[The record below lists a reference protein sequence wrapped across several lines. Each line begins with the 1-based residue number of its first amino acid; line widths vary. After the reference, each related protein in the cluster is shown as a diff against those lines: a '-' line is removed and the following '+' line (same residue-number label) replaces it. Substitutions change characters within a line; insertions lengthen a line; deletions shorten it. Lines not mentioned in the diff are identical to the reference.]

1 VEEISMRY
9 RYPYLNAEMPDKAD
23 VLAVTPNPAARE
35 MIEHLTAEGIETY
48 LDRFAA
54 QQPLCRF
61 GLQGTCCRRCLWGPC
76 RVTPQKRGVCGAD
89 VPLVVISNHIRMVAA
104 GCAAHGQ
111 HARLRLEAIL
121 AMAEGR
127 MAGELQGANRVWWL
141 AERFGLPIEGQS
153 LNRVAADVA
162 RHMLDDLGRV
172 EREPMKALLA
182 LAPKERVDRWRE
194 LGVLPTS
201 AFSEVFETLQRT
213 SLGTDSDWRN
223 VARQE
228 LRLSLAF
235 FWGCVVTASWAS
247 EILYG
252 PPRQQEVQVGFGTL
266 GQGNTVKLAVHGHA
280 PVLAEAVAAATQRP
294 DLIEAAQEAGAE
306 GFDLYGICCTGQE
319 LLARHGIPTTGGI
332 LGQELIIGTG
342 ALDALV
348 ADQQCVIP
356 GVIQVAGCFGT
367 RVITTSDSARMQ
379 GATHIPLDLEH
390 IEDVAE
396 DILREAIAAYTRR
409 KERPRHV
416 PAVSKT
422 AQVGWD
428 DRSILEAFGGRAKM
442 LRLIR
447 EGEIK
452 GIATMVSCNTPKVPY
467 EQSNV
472 VLARELVRRNVLI
485 TTTGCASHALL
496 NAGLADL
503 PAIDLAGERLARACR
518 RAGVPPVLP
527 VGACVDNT
535 RTMFLFIELAEE
547 AGVPLCAM
555 PFFYLG
561 AEPGNEKALGM
572 GMAFFAHGISVLA
585 GYPVPVPVPLPVP
598 VEGGEI
604 DDYVRPRSE
613 IADFFGDEARELV
626 GARLYG
632 EPNPELA
639 AGAVDMD
646 LRRKRMAL
654 GWG

>member
-1 VEEISMRY
+1 MHKY
-9 RYPYLNAEMPDKAD
+9 AYLNAEMPDRAD
-23 VLAVTPNPAARE
+23 VLAATPNPAARE
-35 MIEHLTAEGIETY
+35 MMQHLAAEGVETY

-89 VPLVVISNHIRMVAA
+89 MPLVVIGNHIRMVAA

-121 AMAEGR
+121 AVAEGR
-127 MAGELQGANRVWWL
+127 MAGELRGKERVWWL
-141 AERFGLPIEGQS
+141 ARRFGLPTEGRP
-153 LNRVAADVA
+153 LNQVAADVA
-162 RHMLDDLGRV
+162 RYMLADLGRV

-182 LAPKERVDRWRE
+182 LAPPERVALWRQ
-194 LGVLPTS
+194 LDVLPTS
-201 AFSEVFETLQRT
+201 ALSEVFETLQRT

-223 VARQE
+223 IVRQE

-252 PPRQQEVQVGFGTL
+252 PPCPRTARVGFGTL
-266 GQGNTVKLAVHGHA
+266 RQGNTVKLAVHGHA
-280 PVLAEAVAAATQRP
+280 PVLAEALVVATQRP
-294 DLIEAAQEAGAE
+294 EMIEAAREAGAE
-306 GFDLYGICCTGQE
+306 GIDLYGICCTGQE
-319 LLARHGIPTTGGI
+319 LLARHGIPTTSGI
-332 LGQELIIGTG
+332 LGQELVIGTG

-348 ADQQCVIP
+348 ADQQCVLP
-356 GVIQVAGCFGT
+356 GVAQVAACFGAAI
-367 RVITTSDSARMQ
+367 ITTSDAARMPE
-379 GATHIPLDLEH
+379 AVHIPLDLEH
-390 IEDVAE
+390 IDQVAW
-396 DILREAIAAYTRR
+396 DIVRATIAAYARR
-409 KERPRHV
+409 KEMPRHI

-428 DRSILEAFGGRAKM
+428 DRSILDAFGGRAEM

-472 VLARELVRRNVLI
+472 LLARELMRRNVLI

-496 NAGLADL
+496 NAGLAN
-503 PAIDLAGERLARACR
+503 PSAADLAGERLARACR
-518 RAGVPPVLP
+518 QAGVPPVLP

-535 RTMFLFIELAEE
+535 RTMFLFFELADE
-547 AGVPLCAM
+547 AGVSLSEM
-555 PFFYLG
+555 PFFYVG

-572 GMAFFAHGISVLA
+572 GMAFFAHGISVLT

-598 VEGGEI
+598 VEGGGI
-604 DDYVRPRSE
+604 DDYVRPRNE
-613 IADFFGDEARELV
+613 IADFFGDEARQV
-626 GARLYG
+626 IGAKLYS
-632 EPNPELA
+632 EPYPDLA
-639 AGAVDMD
+639 AGAIHMD
-646 LRRKRMAL
+646 LHRKRLAL
-654 GWG
+654 GWK